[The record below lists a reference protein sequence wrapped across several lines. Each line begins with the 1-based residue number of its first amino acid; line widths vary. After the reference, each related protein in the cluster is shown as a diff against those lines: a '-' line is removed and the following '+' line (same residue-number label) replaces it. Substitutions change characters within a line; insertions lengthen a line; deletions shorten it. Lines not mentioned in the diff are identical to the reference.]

1 MRERERFR
9 SFVFYGAL
17 ILALVLCGALIAPFW
32 RPIAWAVV
40 LAILVSP
47 FHRRLATR
55 MSPNVAAALSCL
67 FTIAVVV
74 LPAVILLLA
83 VTGEAVSMAERFQ
96 AMAGQ
101 GTLPWKNRLE
111 IAWLDR
117 VWQWLSRYVDTSKL
131 SLTAVLEGSLRQ
143 ITTFLVANVA
153 NIIGNVVR
161 LSLQTSI
168 STVTLF
174 FILRDSRRLLPAVR
188 EFIPLDADQTD
199 RVLRRAEDAVY
210 ATFYGVVVVAA
221 IQGSIGGLTFW
232 LLGLSSPL
240 LWGLVMICVC
250 MIPLLGAPVVWVP
263 AALSLAAHGDYVR
276 AGILT
281 GVGLALI
288 GTVDNIMR
296 PIVIHGRAQLPML
309 IVFFSILGGMLVLG
323 PLGLVLGPVLLTTTL
338 VLLDILRLKLAASA
352 AERDYRRR
360 GEEEAEERVGA
371 LG

>member
-17 ILALVLCGALIAPFW
+17 ILALGLCAALIAPFW

-40 LAILVSP
+40 LAILISP
-47 FHRRLATR
+47 FHRRLAAR
-55 MSPNVAAALSCL
+55 MSPNVAAGLSCL
-67 FTIAVVV
+67 LTIALVVM
-74 LPAVILLLA
+74 PAVILLLA

-96 AMAGQ
+96 AMAGH
-101 GTLPWKNRLE
+101 GAFPWTNRLE
-111 IAWLDR
+111 IRWLDR
-117 VWQWLSRYVDTSKL
+117 AWHWLGRYVDTSKL
-131 SLTAVLEGSLRQ
+131 SIESVLAGSLRQ
-143 ITTFLVANVA
+143 VTTFLVTNVA
-153 NIIGNVVR
+153 SIIGNLVR
-161 LSLQTSI
+161 ISLETSI

-174 FILRDSRRLLPAVR
+174 FILRDSPRLLPAIR

-221 IQGSIGGLTFW
+221 IQGSIGGVAFW
-232 LLGLSSPL
+232 LLGLPSPL
-240 LWGLVMICVC
+240 LWGLVMIGVC

-263 AALSLAAHGDYVR
+263 AALSLVAHGDYVR
-276 AGILT
+276 ASILT
-281 GVGLALI
+281 GVGLGLI
-288 GTVDNIMR
+288 GTVDNILR

-323 PLGLVLGPVLLTTTL
+323 PVGLVLGPVLLTTTL

-360 GEEEAEERVGA
+360 GEVEEEPVGVR
-371 LG
+371 G